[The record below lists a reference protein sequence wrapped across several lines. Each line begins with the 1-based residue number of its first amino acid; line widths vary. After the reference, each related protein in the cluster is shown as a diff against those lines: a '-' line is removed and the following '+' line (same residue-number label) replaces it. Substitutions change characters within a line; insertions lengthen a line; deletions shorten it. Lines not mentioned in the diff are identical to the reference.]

1 MTTQTGLNGDYVL
14 GATHFAQIKT
24 WLYEVSG
31 IDLKPGKENLVK
43 NRLTNRLRA
52 LGLRDFDDYLLYIER
67 DTSHREMAILI
78 DSMTT
83 NKTSFFRETPHF
95 EYITKTLLP
104 TWSEQPSLRLWSAG
118 CSSGE
123 EPYSLAMLLLAKM
136 ATAST
141 ARILATDISDSIL
154 EAARKGIYRQDQVA
168 DVPANYKKKYLQ
180 SDAQGENP
188 LFSVTAPVRSLVR
201 FASLNLMASWPM
213 KGPFDLILCRNVM
226 IYFDRPTQ
234 ERLINR
240 YYEMLAP
247 GGHLFIGHSES
258 LSSIQHPFE
267 YIQPAVYRR

>member
-1 MTTQTGLNGDYVL
+1 MSTQTSPNGEFL
-14 GATHFAQIKT
+14 LSEAHFAQIKT
-24 WLYEVSG
+24 WLYKESG
-31 IDLKPGKENLVK
+31 IDLKSGKENLVK
-43 NRLTNRLRA
+43 NRLTSRLRT
-52 LGLRDFDDYLLYIER
+52 LGLSDFDAYLRYIEQ
-67 DTSHREMAILI
+67 DASHQEMTILI

-95 EYITKTLLP
+95 EYIVSSLLP
-104 TWSEQPSLRLWSAG
+104 AWSRKTNVRIWSAG

-123 EPYSLAMLLLAKM
+123 EPYSLAMLFLAKLNSPS
-136 ATAST
+136 AV
-141 ARILATDISDSIL
+141 RILATDISDTIL
-154 EAARKGIYRQDQVA
+154 NSARKGIYRKDQVTDIPTA
-168 DVPANYKKKYLQ
+168 YKKNYLESTPAN
-180 SDAQGENP
+180 SP
-188 LFSVTAPVRSLVR
+188 TFTVTQEARNLVR
-201 FASLNLMASWPM
+201 FANLNLMGPWPM

-234 ERLINR
+234 ERLVNR

>member
-1 MTTQTGLNGDYVL
+1 MSVQTSSSGDFAL
-14 GATHFAQIKT
+14 KTTHFNQIKT
-24 WLYEVSG
+24 LLYETSG

-43 NRLTNRLRA
+43 NRLASRLRT
-52 LGLRDFDDYLLYIER
+52 LGLNDFDDYLSYIER
-67 DTSHREMAILI
+67 DQSKQELTILI

-95 EYITKTLLP
+95 EFIEKNLLP
-104 TWSEQPSLRLWSAG
+104 IWSHKTSVRLWSAG

-123 EPYSLAMLLLAKM
+123 EPYSLSMLLLDKL
-136 ATAST
+136 SNPSS

-154 EAARKGIYRQDQVA
+154 NTARKATYSQEQIA
-168 DVPANYKKKYLQ
+168 DVPAAYKKKYLQ
-180 SDAQGENP
+180 MNTQAGQS
-188 LFSVTAPVRSLVR
+188 LFSVAQQVRSLVR
-201 FASLNLMASWPM
+201 FANLNLMTSWPM

-240 YYEMLAP
+240 YYDMLSP

-258 LSSIQHPFE
+258 LSSVQHSYD
-267 YIQPAVYRR
+267 YIQPAIYRR